1 LESIRIEL
9 PESFLFNYRV
19 RSLPVGFTFIGR
31 KDTASEYSIRT
42 QALGDAVNTRCFA
55 DGFYLCGPSTKEYS
69 RHIQVFAVLSEPVT
83 GTEARDLMVR
93 TMYDSSLVQF
103 SRPLQFYVFQAMEK
117 VGIYTKMF
125 PALLDP
131 WRRML
136 ADDLTTWAES
146 LRRILGVAVMGGV
159 LV

>member
-1 LESIRIEL
+1 MALVQAAEL
-9 PESFLFNYRV
+9 CEFM
-19 RSLPVGFTFIGR
+19 GR
-31 KDTASEYSIRT
+31 KDTASEYYIRT
-42 QALGDAVNTRCFA
+42 QALRDAVNTHRFA
-55 DGFYLCGPSTKEYS
+55 DGFYLDGTSTKEYS
-69 RHIQVFAVLSEPVT
+69 QHSQFFAVLSETVT
-83 GTEARDLMVR
+83 STEARDLMVR

-103 SRPLQFYVFQAMEK
+103 SRPLQFYVFWAMEK

-146 LRRILGVAVMGGV
+146 LRRILGVTVMGGV